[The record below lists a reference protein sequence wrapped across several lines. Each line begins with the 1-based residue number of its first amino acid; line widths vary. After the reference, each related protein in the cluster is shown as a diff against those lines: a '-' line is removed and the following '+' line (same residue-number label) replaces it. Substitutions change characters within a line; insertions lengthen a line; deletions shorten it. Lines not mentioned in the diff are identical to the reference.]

1 MQTVLLVEGDS
12 DRIAIETLALRLG
25 QDLTNIRLVVLG
37 GATNASRALEEFGPR
52 GLNLRLAGLCD
63 IGAERYF
70 RGGLERAGLGSNLS
84 RDGMENLGFFLCEA
98 DLEDELIR
106 CLGTARVEQ
115 ILETERDLPAF
126 RVFQNQPFHRDRAP
140 GQQLHR
146 FFGTIAGRKARY
158 AEVLVDGLELT
169 RIPWPLQGVLNFMAQ
184 AA

>member
-12 DRIAIETLALRLG
+12 DRIAIETLARRLG
-25 QDLTNIRLVVLG
+25 QDMTGIRLVVLS
-37 GATNASRALEEFGPR
+37 GATNASRALREFGPH
-52 GLNLRLAGLCD
+52 GLNLRLAGVCD
-63 IGAERYF
+63 IGEERYF

-84 RDGMENLGFFLCEA
+84 RDGMEQLGFFLCDA

-115 ILETERDLPAF
+115 ILDAEGELPAF

-140 GQQLHR
+140 KQQLHR

-158 AEVLVDGLELT
+158 AEALVDGLELR
-169 RIPWPLQGVLNFMAQ
+169 RIPWPLEGVLNFVASTG
-184 AA
+184 